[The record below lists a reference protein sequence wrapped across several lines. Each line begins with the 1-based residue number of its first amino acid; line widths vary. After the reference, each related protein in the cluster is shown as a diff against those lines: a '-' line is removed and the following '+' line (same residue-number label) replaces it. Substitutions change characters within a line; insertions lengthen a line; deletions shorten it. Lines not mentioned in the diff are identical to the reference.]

1 MFLGCRTSSETARL
15 FLKVNAYSGMLLPF
29 AYSHYFSIL
38 SFQNDSLQSSWS
50 PWLALL
56 QHSLH
61 KDWIPNWWF
70 SKELLFPQTPHEA
83 SLKVLFEAMTTVVN
97 ARFERL
103 SFRPKVA
110 HNSEVC
116 WHCGAAASR
125 RARSL
130 SDELQKRQGSSPQ
143 RQAGP
148 HLWMSGC

>member
-1 MFLGCRTSSETARL
+1 MHIQECYSLLHIHTTFPYFHFKMIDCRAVEVLGWH
-15 FLKVNAYSGMLLPF
+15 FY
-29 AYSHYFSIL
+29 SIL
-38 SFQNDSLQSSWS
+38 FTKTGSQTDGFPRSCYS
-50 PWLALL
+50 PR
-56 QHSLH
+56 
-61 KDWIPNWWF
+61 
-70 SKELLFPQTPHEA
+70 TPHEA

-125 RARSL
+125 RARGL
-130 SDELQKRQGSSPQ
+130 SDELQKRRGSSPQ

-148 HLWMSGC
+148 HL